1 MATPPEA
8 VKCPHCRKTFPPSLL
23 GPGTKHV
30 GYKCPH
36 CKLFIPASRAATEA
50 A

>member
-1 MATPPEA
+1 MAAPPEA
-8 VKCPHCRKTFPPSLL
+8 VKCPHCRKTFHPSLM

-36 CKLFIPASRAATEA
+36 CRLFMPASRAATEA